1 MSDKRNSDEVVDG
14 SLWDS
19 SWQSSLLL
27 RCLPGSLSRR
37 PGRLAPA
44 GHQRDGFASPA
55 GHHRQLSP
63 AATPRVPRQ
72 LRARPELEPTR
83 HERPPAW
90 TQALVPTWNGE
101 SCAAVRLGKSSS
113 SIRNALSSNNMT
125 FVHEEKTCIAT
136 LRCMVLLRVIGIAMS
151 MFMRMFVIIYNACYT
166 TFTAQPTMY

>member
-1 MSDKRNSDEVVDG
+1 MAVILVVEMPSWK
-14 SLWDS
+14 SLTTAWTLGPGRPPTR
-19 SWQSSLLL
+19 WL
-27 RCLPGSLSRR
+27 CLPCGPPPPPL
-37 PGRLAPA
+37 
-44 GHQRDGFASPA
+44 
-55 GHHRQLSP
+55 LSP

-113 SIRNALSSNNMT
+113 SIRNALSSNIMT

-166 TFTAQPTMY
+166 TFNAHPTVY